1 MAHRTVP
8 FLDLSREYRLL
19 GPDLLRGIE
28 AVLEQQRFILGEEVT
43 ALELQAAA
51 RCGVAHA
58 AGCASGTDALWLSLA
73 AAGIG
78 PGDAVLTTPFSFFA
92 SVSAILRAGASPV
105 LADIHPESFNLSS
118 QAVRECLNGSA
129 PPAAKAGESAAN
141 SAAIR
146 AVLPVHLFGQTAD
159 WDGFEALQREY
170 VRPPLRSGPEP
181 LVLIED
187 AAQAFGAA
195 WDSRPAGS
203 LGQAAA
209 FSFYPTKNLSAAGD
223 AGLVTTD
230 DEAIA
235 ERVRLLRQHGMRRRY
250 HHEIVGWNSRLDT
263 LQAAVLL
270 VKLRFI
276 DEWNASRRSL
286 ATRYCSLFEQAGLAD
301 RGPYPERGVVLPTT
315 HPKATHVFHQFV
327 IRVRRRD
334 ELKAFLDQRGI
345 GSEIYYPVPLHLQP
359 AFAFLG
365 YSAGAFPEAER
376 AAREVLALPI
386 YPQLTPDEQELVVT
400 GICDFLS

>member
-1 MAHRTVP
+1 MAHPTVP

-19 GPDLLRGIE
+19 GPEMLRGIE
-28 AVLEQQRFILGEEVT
+28 AVLSQQRFILGEEVA

-58 AGCASGTDALWLSLA
+58 AGCASGSDALWLALA

-105 LADIHPESFNLSS
+105 LADIDPESFNLSS
-118 QAVRECLNGSA
+118 QAARECLSRSG

-141 SAAIR
+141 PATIR

-170 VRPPLRSGPEP
+170 VHPAFCSGPQH

-230 DEAIA
+230 DEAVA
-235 ERVRLLRQHGMRRRY
+235 ERILLLRQHGMRRRY
-250 HHEIVGWNSRLDT
+250 SHEIVGWNSRLDT

-270 VKLRFI
+270 VKLKFI
-276 DEWNASRRSL
+276 DEWNAIRRGLASR
-286 ATRYCSLFEQAGLAD
+286 YFSLFDQAGLAD
-301 RGPYPERGVVLPTT
+301 RGPYPKHGVVLPKT

-359 AFAFLG
+359 ALAFLS
-365 YSAGAFPEAER
+365 YSEGAFPEAER

-386 YPQLTPDEQELVVT
+386 YPQLTPHEQELVVAN
-400 GICDFLS
+400 ICDFLS